1 LRVATQDAVTAMRVL
16 AEATQ
21 FQVRLKTI
29 KNLALGEQSHAYL
42 TLVHSLLRTCKAY
55 FENKEEAL
63 ADRKK
68 LFIQNCNRLLR
79 QPLPALSSELATNTM
94 QTAIRELKNAL
105 SLVRDPTFYCMIS

>member
-1 LRVATQDAVTAMRVL
+1 MNGPRGLRRGDSAVGIFHKV
-16 AEATQ
+16 E
-21 FQVRLKTI
+21 LKTI

-105 SLVRDPTFYCMIS
+105 SLARDPTFYCMIS